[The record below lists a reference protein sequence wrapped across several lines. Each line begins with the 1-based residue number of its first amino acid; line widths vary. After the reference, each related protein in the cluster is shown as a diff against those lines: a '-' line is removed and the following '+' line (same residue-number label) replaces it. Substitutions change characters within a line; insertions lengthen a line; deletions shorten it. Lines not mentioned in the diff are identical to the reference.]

1 MNEIRNFSQII
12 KINIKEFFSD
22 YKISVK
28 SINKNEISIF
38 INNEGFIIEKTN
50 HENSIKIFLHK
61 KNKVDLMFR
70 SFLILYGNEKE
81 KEYFSKSYNKLFFD
95 TEEDLIGILKF
106 LKVKYDDNV
115 KIFFENNSMYDKI
128 EMYFNNFQMQQKEK
142 KISLEERQ
150 RQIYESMQ
158 FSKRIRFSIDGVI
171 YLKCTSCN

>member
-61 KNKVDLMFR
+61 KKN
-70 SFLILYGNEKE
+70 
-81 KEYFSKSYNKLFFD
+81 
-95 TEEDLIGILKF
+95 
-106 LKVKYDDNV
+106 
-115 KIFFENNSMYDKI
+115 IFCHCS
-128 EMYFNNFQMQQKEK
+128 
-142 KISLEERQ
+142 
-150 RQIYESMQ
+150 
-158 FSKRIRFSIDGVI
+158 
-171 YLKCTSCN
+171 